1 MPQFNTIG
9 ILGRQRISGV
19 VNTLYEL
26 QKFLESRQ
34 LKITIDDDSK
44 AMLAGSKLKSHPR
57 AELGKH
63 CDLIIVVG
71 GDGSML
77 AAARSAAHY
86 ATPVLGINSG
96 RLGFLTD
103 IRPDM
108 LAEKIADVLDGKYRE
123 EKRFLLS
130 AQFNGANKLIAQ
142 QDALND
148 VVLLPG
154 AQAQMIA
161 FEIFINDQYV
171 CRQRADGIIVATPT
185 GSTAYALSAG
195 GPILHPQLD
204 AIVLVP
210 MFPHTLSSRPIVVQG
225 DSKIE
230 IVISKNNQTNPHVSC
245 DGQERVA
252 IPAGSSLQISKN
264 AQPLRLIHLSDYSY
278 YGTLRSKL
286 GWESTR
292 AGNYFMSDPQTTRP
306 DL

>member
-1 MPQFNTIG
+1 MSQFNTIG

-26 QKFLESRQ
+26 QKFLESRK
-34 LKITIDDDSK
+34 LKVIIDDDSK
-44 AMLAGSKLKSHPR
+44 SMLAGSKLKSYPR
-57 AELGKH
+57 ADIGKY

-77 AAARSAAHY
+77 AAARSAANY

-103 IRPDM
+103 IKPDE
-108 LAEKIADVLDGKYRE
+108 LAVKIGDVFDGKYKE
-123 EKRFLLS
+123 EQRFLLS
-130 AQFNGANKLIAQ
+130 AQLSDANNNLTQ

-154 AQAQMIA
+154 TEAHMIA

-171 CRQRADGIIVATPT
+171 CRHRADGIIVATPT

-210 MFPHTLSSRPIVVQG
+210 MFPHTLGSRPIVVQG
-225 DSKIE
+225 NNKIE
-230 IVISKNNQTNPHVSC
+230 IIISKNNRSNPHVSC
-245 DGQERVA
+245 DGQPRVEVA
-252 IPAGSSLQISKN
+252 AGSSITISKKLR
-264 AQPLRLIHLSDYSY
+264 PLRLLHSLDYNY
-278 YGTLRSKL
+278 YETLRSKL

-292 AGNYFMSDPQTTRP
+292 AGSYFRSEPQP
-306 DL
+306 PSH